1 MKKGKS
7 KKENL
12 AKSWGEWIRNH
23 TKTPSLLQKVVDT
36 AMMDGDDNQW
46 KAINVLID
54 RIAPHLKSVEMDV
67 KGEISQGVIVLPEK
81 KTKTAP
87 RRPTQVDKVAEE
99 VIKDISAEA

>member
-1 MKKGKS
+1 MKN
-7 KKENL
+7 KKKNL

-23 TKTPSLLQKVVDT
+23 PQTPSLLQKIFDT
-36 AMMDGDDNQW
+36 AMLDGDDNQW
-46 KAINVLID
+46 RAINVLID

-81 KTKTAP
+81 KINKTP
-87 RRPTQVDKVAEE
+87 RPHMPSEVDSVAEE